1 MHNEDRLVL
10 LQMLVALNQILQ
22 SFYNRPMSSSELA
35 YNSHYDAYYQAAQK
49 EYVRVFEILWPT
61 EGASNER
68 NPNGV

>member
-1 MHNEDRLVL
+1 MHDEDRLVL

-22 SFYNRPMSSSELA
+22 SFHRDRMLRDELA
-35 YNSHYDAYYQAAQK
+35 YNQHYDAHYQAAQK

-61 EGASNER
+61 EGVSNEG